1 MPYQGCL
8 TVVHRTWG
16 KLHHQVS
23 KLKCWAVCVAFP
35 SLIRG
40 SMTKCSKTCQRFLW
54 SSFWS
59 GQHGNDHPH
68 DTWISQ
74 ATNRLD
80 VPSYPRVFYGFL
92 TSVPQFVQQTLWRCS
107 HFGAPFRRLFFIGR
121 IQGANQ
127 RLNSPW
133 RKVGGPCLPCW
144 AGLHWALVHVT
155 WSPFRW
161 R

>member
-23 KLKCWAVCVAFP
+23 KLKCWAVCVLLFHHWSEGRWQNAARPASVFSEAP
-35 SLIRG
+35 SGQG
-40 SMTKCSKTCQRFLW
+40 SMATTIPMTLE
-54 SSFWS
+54 
-59 GQHGNDHPH
+59 
-68 DTWISQ
+68 IQ

-80 VPSYPRVFYGFL
+80 VPSYPRLSNIRAPVCAAD
-92 TSVPQFVQQTLWRCS
+92 TLRS

>member
-23 KLKCWAVCVAFP
+23 KLKCWTVCVLLFHHWSEGRWQNAARPASVFSEAP
-35 SLIRG
+35 SGQG
-40 SMTKCSKTCQRFLW
+40 SMATTIPMTLE
-54 SSFWS
+54 
-59 GQHGNDHPH
+59 
-68 DTWISQ
+68 IQ

-80 VPSYPRVFYGFL
+80 VPSILGFL
-92 TSVPQFVQQTLWRCS
+92 TSVPQFVQQTHCAKPAIL
-107 HFGAPFRRLFFIGR
+107 GLQRRLFFIGR